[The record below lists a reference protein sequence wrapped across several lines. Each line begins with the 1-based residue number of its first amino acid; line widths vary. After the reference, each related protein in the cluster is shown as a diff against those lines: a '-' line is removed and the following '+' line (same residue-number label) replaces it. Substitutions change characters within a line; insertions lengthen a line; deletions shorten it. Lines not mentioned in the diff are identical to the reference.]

1 MVKRYLSQIVRY
13 LHQTEKYSTFR
24 FIFEVA
30 LVGLML
36 SFLCGVVSM
45 VILALIGALIPA
57 AKPLIDILTYVRDFD
72 DLSSNEL
79 FTLSVL
85 FAPLVETFIGQA
97 LPLWIISRFT
107 KKLRL
112 LLIIS
117 ALFFAALHKYP
128 VAVIAIFPTAITL
141 SWSWIVYRKRSFL
154 HAYLVTSAIH
164 ALHNLVVYALVR

>member
-1 MVKRYLSQIVRY
+1 MLKRYINRFVSY
-13 LHQTEKYSTFR
+13 LHQTEKYSTLR
-24 FIFEVA
+24 FILEVA

-36 SFLCGVVSM
+36 SFLFGFVSM
-45 VILALIGALIPA
+45 LLLTIIGALIPA
-57 AKPLIDILTYVRDFD
+57 AKPVIDILTYVRDFD

-97 LPLWIISRFT
+97 LPIWIISRFT
-107 KKLRL
+107 KKVTLT
-112 LLIIS
+112 LIIS
-117 ALFFAALHKYP
+117 ALLFAALHKYP
-128 VAVIAIFPTAITL
+128 IAILAIFPTAITL

-154 HAYLVTSAIH
+154 HAYLVTSTIH